1 MKNVCKG
8 SGNLINW
15 IYVIILGL
23 AVGIISAIFEWPF
36 SVAITIIVLFA
47 LCSIGYMYYI
57 AYAST
62 DLVKIKKY
70 IEKHKKDP
78 FLNYLL
84 IVENGTKEEEL
95 EAMDRVIAHYKQPV
109 MKHTYE
115 FNRAIRLDDFDRAH
129 QFADKLMDTPY
140 GPYGKASIA
149 SLLGN
154 REQAKSY
161 PLKTQWMEDAIEAQ
175 LALAENNIEAF
186 EQFSTKAIAGSKGL
200 QYYLLLHSFKK
211 ARIEHELEN

>member
-1 MKNVCKG
+1 M
-8 SGNLINW
+8 INW
-15 IYVIILGL
+15 MYVIGLGL
-23 AVGIISAIFEWPF
+23 LLGVLSAMLNWPF
-36 SVAITIIVLFA
+36 SIAITIIVLFA

-78 FLNYLL
+78 FLNYILT
-84 IVENGTKEEEL
+84 VENGTKDQEID
-95 EAMDRVIAHYKQPV
+95 AMDRVIAHYKQPV

-149 SLLGN
+149 ALLGN

-161 PLKTQWMEDAIEAQ
+161 LLKLKWMEDAIEAQ
-175 LALAENNIEAF
+175 LALAENNLEAF
-186 EQFSTKAIAGSKGL
+186 EQFSAKAIAGSKGL
-200 QYYLLLHSFKK
+200 QHYLLLHSFKK
-211 ARIEHELEN
+211 ARIEYELKN